1 MSIFV
6 TGAAG
11 FIGFHLSK
19 KLLDEGF
26 EVKGFDSL
34 NNYND
39 INLKEARLNYLK
51 QHKNFSF
58 TKGNLEDNEL
68 LSNVIDNNTDTI
80 YHLAAQAGVRYSLSN
95 PTSYVDSNLLGFVNL
110 METIKFTES
119 VKHTIF
125 ASSSSVYGFTK
136 NEIFKETDEV
146 NHPVSLYAASKRAN
160 ELFAHSYSNMY
171 GMPLTGVRFFTVYGP
186 WGRPDMALF
195 KFTKAILENKPLDLF
210 NNGSMSRDFTYV
222 DDIVEG
228 LFLLKNKIPS
238 KSSKEKLTCDVGY
251 APYSLLNIGSSSP
264 IDLMS
269 FVNIIEEKIGKKAI
283 LNPKPMQKGDV
294 ERTFADTDKLFELTG
309 FKPKTTVVEGVSRF
323 VDWYLEYYKK

>member
-1 MSIFV
+1 
-6 TGAAG
+6 
-11 FIGFHLSK
+11 
-19 KLLDEGF
+19 
-26 EVKGFDSL
+26 
-34 NNYND
+34 
-39 INLKEARLNYLK
+39 
-51 QHKNFSF
+51 
-58 TKGNLEDNEL
+58 
-68 LSNVIDNNTDTI
+68 
-80 YHLAAQAGVRYSLSN
+80 
-95 PTSYVDSNLLGFVNL
+95 
-110 METIKFTES
+110 
-119 VKHTIF
+119 
-125 ASSSSVYGFTK
+125 
-136 NEIFKETDEV
+136 
-146 NHPVSLYAASKRAN
+146 
-160 ELFAHSYSNMY
+160 MY

-238 KSSKEKLTCDVGY
+238 KSSEEKLTCDVGY

-269 FVNIIEEKIGKKAI
+269 FINIIEEKIGKKAI